1 MCAPPQR
8 KLSEQCFKLMGNTKA
23 PRRSDGRKGCSLT
36 ASPLAL
42 HAAPSRSVLLQKSQ
56 KATPRPRG
64 NVPGAAQGDRA
75 AELPQILSVWCLP
88 SQPRSWA
95 HVSHFTTRCKLTFS
109 SDLPQIQA
117 LQRHTVSSNSLHL
130 QQEPAFP
137 SFYLFF
143 ILLVNI
149 PPPKPPFKER
159 FPPPGPTP
167 AGAHQARLSNTPV
180 TPVTSINLPA
190 PVTGRVLAADPHSPG
205 AEIPQKSCRNL
216 AETLQKPC
224 FSGRKE
230 AGSTARSSRGKPP
243 LAAARRQRSLLT
255 HPPPPPPPIPK
266 LRQPK

>member
-23 PRRSDGRKGCSLT
+23 PRRSDGRKGYSLT

-75 AELPQILSVWCLP
+75 AELPQILSVWCLL

-117 LQRHTVSSNSLHL
+117 LQRRTVSSNSLHL

-149 PPPKPPFKER
+149 PPPKPPSKER

-180 TPVTSINLPA
+180 TPVTSISL
-190 PVTGRVLAADPHSPG
+190 RLLAGCWQQIHTPQ
-205 AEIPQKSCRNL
+205 EQKSHKNP

-266 LRQPK
+266 LCQPK